1 MSKITFSAKSVG
13 GLFVVMISLLS
24 LGLSPVSMASQITN
38 RSIQLSSS
46 SVSASDVSYDIRFT
60 TDSSAEALVIDF
72 CSNSPL
78 AGQTCVAPIGFSA
91 ISALSSTSG
100 FTDVT
105 GSQSKVVVVGSMSAN
120 DEVAIEL
127 TGITNPSQAG
137 AMYARIVTYDTKTDA
152 LDYTSTDL
160 GAGYVDDGSVAISIT
175 PTIGVS
181 GTVLESLTFCVSGST
196 ITANCGSTTTPV
208 LELGEQTGDIVSL
221 TPGVISQGVIYTQI
235 STNAV
240 DGAVIHLKSSAT
252 GCGGLVRIGHGSSC
266 DIKPALNT
274 GLSDS
279 DGTAKFGVKTAVAT
293 DTQGVNATGIFQPAS
308 GSIYNNDTFALNFVS
323 DNSVG
328 VTGSFGDPLLD
339 TGNAPANNKNM
350 ALTFGVTV
358 GNNTPAGTYTTNLS
372 LIAIGKF

>member
-1 MSKITFSAKSVG
+1 MHKIAFSTKSVI
-13 GLFVVMISLLS
+13 GLSAAVISLLT
-24 LGLSPVSMASQITN
+24 LGIAPASMASQLTN

-46 SVSASDVSYDIRFT
+46 SVSVSNVAYNIHFT
-60 TDSSAEALVIDF
+60 TDSSAGALVVDF

-78 AGQTCVAPIGFSA
+78 AGQTCVAPVGLSA
-91 ISALSSTSG
+91 IGASSSTSG

-105 GSQSKVVVVGSMSAN
+105 GSQSKVVVAGAMSAN

-127 TGITNPSQAG
+127 TGIANPSQAG
-137 AMYARIVTYDTKTDA
+137 VMYARIVTYDTKTNA
-152 LDYTSTDL
+152 LNYASTDL
-160 GAGYVDDGSVAISIT
+160 GSGSVDDGSVAISIT

-208 LELGEQTGDIVSL
+208 LELGEQTGSIVSL

-252 GCGGLVRIGHGSSC
+252 DCGGLVRIGHGSAC

-279 DGTAKFGVKTAVAT
+279 DGTAKFGVKTTVAT
-293 DTQGVNATGIFQPAS
+293 DTQGVNATGLFQPAN
-308 GSIYNNDTFALNFVS
+308 GSIYNNDTFALNFS
-323 DNSVG
+323 NDNSAG
-328 VTGSFGDPLLD
+328 VTSNFGDPLLD